1 MKEEERWVDDRLIN
15 AARDGGGGV
24 DESKGIDKE
33 EQKAT
38 WRDSIYYF

>member
-1 MKEEERWVDDRLIN
+1 MDDRLIN
-15 AARDGGGGV
+15 AARDGGGGGGV